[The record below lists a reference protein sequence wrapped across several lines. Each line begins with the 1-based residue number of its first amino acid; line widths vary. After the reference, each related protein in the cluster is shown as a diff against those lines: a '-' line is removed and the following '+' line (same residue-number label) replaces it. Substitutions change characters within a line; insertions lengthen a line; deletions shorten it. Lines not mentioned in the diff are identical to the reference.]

1 MDNFDIY
8 LDQNRMWHFEGH
20 SGVDKL
26 KKVIRYICDYR
37 DHFQNTLEEFLADNP
52 GATEM
57 IVEWIRNNI
66 DSVQE
71 WKENL
76 ADQVEIDNE
85 EEEAEQL
92 KDERNGVYPDRWD
105 DAN

>member
-26 KKVIRYICDYR
+26 KKVIRDICDYQ
-37 DHFQNTLEEFLADNP
+37 DHFRNNLEEFLADNP

-66 DSVQE
+66 DTVQD

-76 ADQVEIDNE
+76 ASQVEIDEDE
-85 EEEAEQL
+85 EEEIDNEI
-92 KDERNGVYPDRWD
+92 KDENW
-105 DAN
+105 